1 MAPILHTSEDC
12 DRELDITDKICP
24 LTFVHTRLTIDSMEP
39 GAILAILLN
48 EGEPLENVPPSIKE
62 LGHEVISV
70 KPIANSPGRYRLR
83 VLIRQKVDKRSSV

>member
-1 MAPILHTSEDC
+1 
-12 DRELDITDKICP
+12 
-24 LTFVHTRLTIDSMEP
+24 MEP
-39 GAILAILLN
+39 GAVLAILLD
-48 EGEPLENVPPSIKE
+48 EGEPLENVPRSIKE